1 MPNSSADGILKRT
14 LLGQDLKNKI
24 YIYIYIS
31 GSMAMNTCAAEHYEA
46 SFQSC
51 MLVRKTNQ
59 RLHVPVLLQLQLLN
73 HTAVVGILVWESNEW
88 ICTVQVLL
96 GLKNLSCTWNS
107 EVFTFQGSSEQNVSQ
122 NEVST
127 FQSSGIAGF
136 HCKYHYTSHTV

>member
-1 MPNSSADGILKRT
+1 MYICRT
-14 LLGQDLKNKI
+14 LFCKCKLTLLTRNIAHAEFKCGRNIKKNTAWSRFKKKKK

-73 HTAVVGILVWESNEW
+73 HTAVVGILV
-88 ICTVQVLL
+88 
-96 GLKNLSCTWNS
+96 
-107 EVFTFQGSSEQNVSQ
+107 
-122 NEVST
+122 
-127 FQSSGIAGF
+127 
-136 HCKYHYTSHTV
+136 